1 MENLS
6 GKVAI
11 VTGAGSVTDRR
22 KSMGPVMAEAL
33 LNAGARVAGFDIN
46 RDGLERL
53 AAQIGSDRFMPV
65 EIDITD
71 PGQCEAAVASV
82 TRSLGAP
89 DILINLAGLSQTLA
103 APPNWP
109 NRKFP
114 FWESDPTAW
123 IRLQAV
129 HSTAPFLLARLTVPA
144 MLNRRWGRIIN
155 IASSFETMMDPYRSA
170 YGPSKAALEASSAIW
185 AKELADTGV
194 TVNCLLPGGMVA
206 SNSPGLRDAPAES
219 MLSPNIMAAP
229 IRWLAS
235 PLSDGVTGR
244 RFVAN
249 LWDAKLSGA
258 ENAQRQNFPIG
269 WPGVGPGRTESVA
282 GF

>member
-1 MENLS
+1 
-6 GKVAI
+6 
-11 VTGAGSVTDRR
+11 
-22 KSMGPVMAEAL
+22 
-33 LNAGARVAGFDIN
+33 
-46 RDGLERL
+46 
-53 AAQIGSDRFMPV
+53 
-65 EIDITD
+65 
-71 PGQCEAAVASV
+71 
-82 TRSLGAP
+82 
-89 DILINLAGLSQTLA
+89 
-103 APPNWP
+103 
-109 NRKFP
+109 
-114 FWESDPTAW
+114 
-123 IRLQAV
+123 
-129 HSTAPFLLARLTVPA
+129 